1 MQNWDYGWNAY
12 YFITICTEGRE
23 FYFGEIVNKKMKLS
37 EIGILANKFWLEIP
51 KHFQHVTLD
60 EYIIM
65 PDHIH
70 GIILIDKPKSGDRG
84 NNTVKT
90 RQCLVSTAMNTN
102 KNEDNKTVGQT
113 RFRNQ
118 GKNTLSSI
126 IGSFKSVVTKN
137 ARKINPDFS
146 WQSRFHDHV
155 VRDEKSLHNI
165 RRYIKTILKNGAKTT
180 LEPSQQTKNELS

>member
-23 FYFGEIVNKKMKLS
+23 FYFGEIVNQKMKLS
-37 EIGILANKFWLEIP
+37 EIGILANEFWLEIP
-51 KHFQHVTLD
+51 KHFQHITLD

-113 RFRNQ
+113 RFQNQ

-165 RRYIKTILKNGAKTT
+165 RRYIKNNPEK
-180 LEPSQQTKNELS
+180 